1 MDSWLQFALDEHFI
15 ILIMFYVFNF
25 VQCSDRLHYL
35 LYLFV
40 VFIFQMAEMYVY
52 LSELA
57 LWLVFLLLSNFVQII
72 NNVIIKIVNKMSHV

>member
-1 MDSWLQFALDEHFI
+1 MFRQTAL
-15 ILIMFYVFNF
+15 LVK
-25 VQCSDRLHYL
+25 
-35 LYLFV
+35 